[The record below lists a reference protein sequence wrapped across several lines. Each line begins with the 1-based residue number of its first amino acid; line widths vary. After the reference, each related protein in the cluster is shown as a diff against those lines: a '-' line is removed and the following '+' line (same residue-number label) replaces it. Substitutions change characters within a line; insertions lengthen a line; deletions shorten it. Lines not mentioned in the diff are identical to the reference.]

1 MAREARDAW
10 TTEEVEA
17 VVADYFAMLAA
28 EIAGKSY
35 SKTDH
40 RRRLLSL
47 LRRRSE
53 QSIEF
58 KHANISA
65 VLIELGFP
73 YIAGYKPRSNYQRLL
88 YEVVSRRLSS
98 NPELLHLAAVD
109 VERPVNAPMVSDIL
123 QALTAPPKPS
133 TRSEHRVADRKST
146 YLPAPVNYLER
157 EARNRALGE
166 AGEEFVINFERARLI
181 KLGCET
187 LASKIEHVAKTKGD
201 AEGFDILSYERSG
214 RERLIEVKTTK
225 YGPYTPFFVSRNEV
239 QISKAHAK
247 QYHLYRV
254 YAFRN
259 DPRLFSLHGAL
270 SRTCDLDPA
279 TYIATIA

>member
-1 MAREARDAW
+1 MDREARNAW
-10 TTEEVEA
+10 TAEEVEA
-17 VVADYFAMLAA
+17 IASDYFAMLSA
-28 EIAGKSY
+28 ELSGKAY

-40 RRRLLSL
+40 RRLLLSL
-47 LRRRSE
+47 LRGRSE

-73 YIAGYKPRSNYQRLL
+73 YISGYKPRSNYQQLL
-88 YEVVSRRLSS
+88 YDIVSKRLNS
-98 NPELLHLAAVD
+98 NSELLRLAAVD
-109 VERPVNAPMVSDIL
+109 IERPINAPAVSDIL
-123 QALTAPPKPS
+123 QALTAPPRPVA
-133 TRSEHRVADRKST
+133 RGHRAAERKST

-157 EARNRALGE
+157 EARNRILGE

-181 KLGCET
+181 RLGCES
-187 LASKIEHVAKTKGD
+187 LATKIEHVAKTKGD
-201 AEGFDILSYERSG
+201 AEGFDVLSYEKSG
-214 RERLIEVKTTK
+214 MERLIEVKTTK

-247 QYHLYRV
+247 HYHLYRV
-254 YAFRN
+254 FAFRN
-259 DPRLFSLHGAL
+259 DPRLFALQGAL
-270 SRTCDLDPA
+270 SKTCDLDPA

>member
-1 MAREARDAW
+1 MDREARDAW
-10 TTEEVEA
+10 TIEEVEA
-17 VVADYFAMLAA
+17 VVADYFAMLAT
-28 EIAGKSY
+28 ELAGKPY

-40 RRRLLSL
+40 RHRLLSL

-65 VLIELGFP
+65 VLIKLGFP
-73 YIAGYKPRSNYQRLL
+73 YISGYKPRSNYQRLL
-88 YEVVSRRLSS
+88 YEVVSKRLSS
-98 NPELLHLAAVD
+98 NSELLQLAAVD
-109 VERPVNAPMVSDIL
+109 VEHPVNVPTVNDIL
-123 QALTAPPKPS
+123 QALTAPPRPVAHGH
-133 TRSEHRVADRKST
+133 RSAERKST

-157 EARNRALGE
+157 EARNRSLGE

-181 KLGCET
+181 KLGCES
-187 LASKIEHVAKTKGD
+187 LASKIEHIAKTRGD
-201 AEGFDILSYERSG
+201 AEGFDILSYEKSG
-214 RERLIEVKTTK
+214 TERLIEVKTTK

-254 YAFRN
+254 YAFRS
-259 DPRLFSLHGAL
+259 DPRLFALHGAL
-270 SRTCDLDPA
+270 SKTCELDPT

>member
-1 MAREARDAW
+1 MDREARGAW

-17 VVADYFAMLAA
+17 VVADYFAMLAT
-28 EIAGKSY
+28 EIAGKPY

-65 VLIELGFP
+65 VLIKLGFP
-73 YIAGYKPRSNYQRLL
+73 YISGYKPRSNYQRLL
-88 YEVVSRRLSS
+88 FDVVSKRLSS
-98 NPELLHLAAVD
+98 NPALLQLAAVD
-109 VERPVNAPMVSDIL
+109 VERPVNAPTVSDIL
-123 QALTAPPKPS
+123 QALTAPPRPV
-133 TRSEHRVADRKST
+133 TRGHRTAERKST

-157 EARNRALGE
+157 EARNRILGE

-181 KLGCET
+181 KLGCES
-187 LASKIEHVAKTKGD
+187 LASKIEHIAKTRSD
-201 AEGFDILSYERSG
+201 AEGFDILSYEKSG
-214 RERLIEVKTTK
+214 MERLIEVKTTK

-239 QISKAHAK
+239 QISKAYAK

-254 YAFRN
+254 FAFQSN
-259 DPRLFSLHGAL
+259 PRLFALHGAL
-270 SRTCDLDPA
+270 SKTCELDPT

>member
-1 MAREARDAW
+1 MVQEARDSWAV
-10 TTEEVEA
+10 EEVEA
-17 VVADYFAMLAA
+17 IVADCFSMLAA
-28 EIAGKSY
+28 ELTGKPY

-47 LRRRSE
+47 LQKRSE

-73 YIAGYKPRSNYQRLL
+73 YISGYKPCSNYQRLL
-88 YEVVSRRLSS
+88 YEVVSKRLNS
-98 NPELLHLAAVD
+98 NPELLQLAAVD
-109 VERPVNAPMVSDIL
+109 VDRPVNVPTVNDIL
-123 QALTAPPKPS
+123 RAFTSPPKPVAHS
-133 TRSEHRVADRKST
+133 HRTAKRKST
-146 YLPAPVNYLER
+146 YLPTPVNYLER
-157 EARNRALGE
+157 EARNRSLGA

-181 KLGCET
+181 NLGCES
-187 LASKIEHVAKTKGD
+187 LATKVEHIAKTRGD
-201 AEGFDILSYERSG
+201 AEGFDILSYEKSG
-214 RERLIEVKTTK
+214 MERLIEVKTTK

-254 YAFRN
+254 YAFRS
-259 DPRLFSLHGAL
+259 DPRLFALHGAL
-270 SRTCDLDPA
+270 SKTCELDPT